1 MPWAGYLS
9 MKIDS
14 IGIAIPTLKV
24 TNDDILEFIRQY
36 SRDVDHSLANKYV
49 KLTASLLGKAGAKV
63 RYFRN
68 KENGE
73 TARDLV
79 IGAMNE
85 AFQKASVKSGDIDL
99 LIYCGVGK
107 GFLEPANAYFFADA
121 LDMKA
126 QCYDLADACMS
137 WVRALE
143 VAYRFIHSGSY
154 RNIMI
159 INGEFNC
166 YDHGFPELFSIK
178 ELRQLEYTFPTYTIG
193 EGASATILT
202 SSADAWSFN
211 YKSVPS
217 LCDLCTIP
225 LAGYR
230 DFMNGSKRIGH
241 HGPDKF
247 VSYGGELFDHAAN
260 YLVELVKEH
269 VLDPDEPDIYFPH
282 AASDVAYLAATE
294 GFIKPEK
301 MYTKVFPSFGNLV
314 SASIPVGMHEA
325 EAEGRLKRGHKV
337 VLCPASAGMVFGVVR
352 LTY

>member
-1 MPWAGYLS
+1 

-14 IGIAIPTLKV
+14 VGIAIPTRKI
-24 TNDDILEFIRQY
+24 TNDDILGFIRHY
-36 SRDVDHSLANKYV
+36 SGDADRGLVDRYV
-49 KLTASLLGKAGAKV
+49 KLTSSLLGKAGAKL

-68 KENGE
+68 EETKE

-79 IGAMNE
+79 LRAMEE
-85 AFQKASVKSGDIDL
+85 AFRKASVKRGDIDL

-121 LDMKA
+121 LGMRS
-126 QCYDLADACMS
+126 QCFDVVDACMS

-143 VAYRFIHSGSY
+143 VAQGFLRSGSY
-154 RNIMI
+154 RSVMI

-166 YDHGFPELFSIK
+166 YDHGFPELFK
-178 ELRQLEYTFPTYTIG
+178 VKDLRQLEYTFPTYTIG

-202 SSADAWSFN
+202 GSADEWSFD

-225 LAGYR
+225 LAGYK
-230 DFMNGSKRIGH
+230 DFANGSKRIGLN
-241 HGPDKF
+241 GPDKF
-247 VSYGGELFDHAAN
+247 VSYGGALFGHAAN
-260 YLVELVKEH
+260 YLVELVKER
-269 VLDPDEPDIYFPH
+269 VEDLDEPDIYFPH
-282 AASDVAYLAATE
+282 AASDLAYLAATE
-294 GFIKPEK
+294 SFIKAEK

-352 LTY
+352 FTY

>member
-1 MPWAGYLS
+1 

-36 SRDVDHSLANKYV
+36 SGDVEPGLVNKYV

-68 KENGE
+68 KEKKE
-73 TARDLV
+73 TARDL
-79 IGAMNE
+79 IINAMKE
-85 AFQKASVKSGDIDL
+85 AFRKSSVKNSDIDL

-126 QCYDLADACMS
+126 QCYDLVDACMS

-143 VAYRFIHSGSY
+143 VAHSFIHSGSY

-166 YDHGFPELFSIK
+166 YDHGFPELFKIK
-178 ELRQLEYTFPTYTIG
+178 DLRQLEYTFPTYTIG

-202 SSADAWSFN
+202 SSADAWSFH

-217 LCDLCTIP
+217 LCNLCTIP
-225 LAGYR
+225 LTGYK
-230 DFMNGSKRIGH
+230 DFINGSKQIGH
-241 HGPDKF
+241 NGPDKF
-247 VSYGGELFDHAAN
+247 VSYGGALFDNAAN
-260 YLVELVKEH
+260 YLVKLVKEH
-269 VLDPDEPDIYFPH
+269 IKDPDDPDIYFPH
-282 AASDVAYLAATE
+282 AASDVAYLAAAKS
-294 GFIKPEK
+294 FIKVEK
-301 MYTKVFPSFGNLV
+301 MYAKVFPSFGNLV

-337 VLCPASAGMVFGVVR
+337 VFCPASAGMVFGVVQF
-352 LTY
+352 TY